1 MGHASQLYFSPR
13 ILCLQEIPN
22 PSPLDKQLWMED
34 GLNRGLPHPCAFCKG
49 GKCSSVTALP
59 PKRIYSS
66 RVTKRLKRCYGG
78 GYLHF
83 ITSSCYYRRPVMGT
97 AARRSLFLETLE
109 QVRRRYGFVVV
120 GYVVMPE
127 HFHLLISEPE
137 TGTPSTVIQVLKQRF
152 SRQLLKSLQGRGHPA
167 QGELWDEMLA
177 EGHVWQRRFY
187 DFVVWSYAKRLE
199 KLRYI
204 HRNPVKRGLA
214 LKPEQW
220 PWSSFRHYA
229 YDEAGPV
236 LVNEQQPSK
245 MKVRSPQSIDAA
257 PSP

>member
-1 MGHASQLYFSPR
+1 MR
-13 ILCLQEIPN
+13 
-22 PSPLDKQLWMED
+22 
-34 GLNRGLPHPCAFCKG
+34 FCKG
-49 GKCSSVTALP
+49 GKCSSITALP
-59 PKRIYSS
+59 PTKIYPS

-83 ITSSCYYRRPVMGT
+83 ITSSCYHRRPLLGT

-137 TGTPSTVIQVLKQRF
+137 KGTPSTVMQVLKQRF
-152 SRQLLKSLQGRGHPA
+152 AHQLLQRLQTHGGPA

-204 HRNPVKRGLA
+204 HRNPVTRGLV

-245 MKVRSPQSIDAA
+245 MKVRSPQSMDAA
-257 PSP
+257 PSPILPPLRKAQGWGSPPNKT